1 MVLVDGPTRTGKQIY
16 QKWAMILISV
26 PIVWIQQ
33 NFLRTLENGDRR
45 FWMLPW
51 NHFYYNK
58 SSSRVDWNDQ
68 DWGFSHSYSNDF
80 RFYMTTKLPNPHYAP
95 EVCVKVSLLNFTIT
109 PAGLEDQLL
118 GVTVV
123 TELPEM
129 EEKKNSLVLADA
141 RSFIFVSPPSAK
153 LTLCKS
159 IALAKVWCKAGSY
172 RCC

>member
-1 MVLVDGPTRTGKQIY
+1 
-16 QKWAMILISV
+16 
-26 PIVWIQQ
+26 
-33 NFLRTLENGDRR
+33 
-45 FWMLPW
+45 
-51 NHFYYNK
+51 
-58 SSSRVDWNDQ
+58 
-68 DWGFSHSYSNDF
+68 
-80 RFYMTTKLPNPHYAP
+80 MTTKLPNPHYAP

-153 LTLCKS
+153 LILYQYSPQGCTQLF
-159 IALAKVWCKAGSY
+159 VKAILDSEQAEELEQRLEILKEFFTYYLFVNVCRSLFEKDKLLFSFVMAVKILDFAGKIDHAEW
-172 RCC
+172 RFLITGKTENDFRQWRTPK